1 MGLFN
6 DSRFSRDEDD
16 LLLLRNID
24 ISPMVNGNS
33 DVVFV
38 DAVNGNDAND
48 GRSWESAK
56 QTIQAGVNL
65 ARYLPGTTTI
75 DDTKDHHA
83 YVFVAP
89 GQYNEQV
96 LFSGFNIHL
105 IGMTGGNELSNKD
118 YGVTINYD
126 GAVAAT
132 CVLGFTGAGI
142 EIANITIHCN
152 QAIPAMYIPSP
163 GDGCLIRN
171 CYFTGN
177 DAKTSTYAIQGDI
190 KTSVIRDC
198 LIEGFTTGIE
208 IGGNA
213 GGGGAWAYNSR
224 IQGNFITKCTN
235 GILIPA
241 GAVAGQT
248 MVLDNVAV
256 GSSCSITNSTATDVV
271 IASNL
276 VKPAVSD
283 GGAASGDNTTL
294 A

>member
-6 DSRFSRDEDD
+6 DSRFSRDDDD

-24 ISPMVNGNS
+24 IAPLVNGNS

-38 DAVNGNDAND
+38 DSVNGADTND

-96 LFSGFNIHL
+96 LFSGYNIHL
-105 IGMTGGNELSNKD
+105 IGMTGGSKLSNKD

-126 GAVAAT
+126 GAIAAT
-132 CVLGFTGAGI
+132 AVLGFTGAGI

-163 GDGCLIRN
+163 GDGCWIHDN
-171 CYFTGN
+171 YFTGD
-177 DAKTSTYAIQGDI
+177 DAKTPTFAIQGDI
-190 KTSVIRDC
+190 KTTVIENN
-198 LIEGFTTGIE
+198 LIEGFAVGIQ

-224 IQGNFITKCTN
+224 IEGNWIVKVTT
-235 GILIPA
+235 GIQVSA

-248 MVLDNVAV
+248 MILNNFSV
-256 GSSCSITNSTATDVV
+256 GSSCSITNDTATDVL
-271 IASNL
+271 IYGNA
-276 VKPAVSD
+276 VKPALVD
-283 GGAASGDNTTL
+283 GGSTEGGNTTL
-294 A
+294 S